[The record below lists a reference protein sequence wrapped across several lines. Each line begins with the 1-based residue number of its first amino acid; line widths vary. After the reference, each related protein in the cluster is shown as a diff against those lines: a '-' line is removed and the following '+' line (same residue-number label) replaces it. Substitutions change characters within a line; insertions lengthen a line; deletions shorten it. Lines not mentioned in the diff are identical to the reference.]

1 MGRYSV
7 QYDSEDDA
15 DLSHDD
21 GHNGQLISSH
31 VPECDT
37 INNGTHNPQDRLF
50 RNHSFHDN
58 HSLQEQNGSGYLVEL
73 RSRDKSVSYRKQFFL
88 LLFLILFKHYI
99 PPPPSPFD
107 DWIEYIQHSTNGIKS
122 VAANCLSLLYY
133 ISSGAFHNMKEDGRE
148 VLQRL
153 WKRDIA
159 VDHHCSIGIPASN
172 STLNAKSIMT
182 DHFGQ
187 NIFGQDHA
195 IKTIVGA
202 LESMYIG
209 EHSDDEKKKTKP
221 FTMMFAGSEGVGKSH
236 ISREIIK
243 TLLQPCLIEEFRQ
256 HEHCIHTLPN
266 MCQHKVL
273 ELNGLDFALDG
284 NDESGT
290 YTGLGMIQQILDHL
304 YRQDGDGGIILIRHV
319 ENVSLQAKLDLVRL
333 LTKESVSFTPS
344 VVTSKVKKESTFMKD
359 FYETLVVGM
368 NMNAMEEKLETNV
381 CLDNS
386 IFLLTTDMGTDKIFS
401 GIQRHETHRQIQ
413 QKVREDIDTIF
424 GNKVSLLMNYS
435 FFVMA

>member
-21 GHNGQLISSH
+21 GHNGQLTSSH

-37 INNGTHNPQDRLF
+37 NNNGTHNPQDQLF
-50 RNHSFHDN
+50 RNHSFHEN
-58 HSLQEQNGSGYLVEL
+58 HSLQEQNGSGYLVESP
-73 RSRDKSVSYRKQFFL
+73 SRDKRISYRKQFFL

-122 VAANCLSLLYY
+122 VAAHCLSLLYY

-159 VDHHCSIGIPASN
+159 VDHHCPIGIPASN
-172 STLNAKSIMT
+172 ITFHSKSIMM
-182 DHFGQ
+182 DHFQ
-187 NIFGQDHA
+187 RNIFGQDHA

-202 LESMYIG
+202 LESMYIS
-209 EHSDDEKKKTKP
+209 EHIDDEKKKSKP
-221 FTMMFAGSEGVGKSH
+221 FTMMFTGSEGVGKSH

-243 TLLQPCLIEEFRQ
+243 TLLQPCSIKEFRQ
-256 HEHCIHTLPN
+256 HEHCIHTLSN
-266 MCQHKVL
+266 ICQHKVL

-284 NDESGT
+284 NDKSGI

-304 YRQDGDGGIILIRHV
+304 HRQDGTGGIILIRHV
-319 ENVSLQAKLDLVRL
+319 ENVSLQAKLELVRL

-344 VVTSKVKKESTFMKD
+344 VVTSTVKKESTFIND
-359 FYETLVVGM
+359 FYEKLVVGM
-368 NMNAMEEKLETNV
+368 NIDAIEEKQETIAR
-381 CLDNS
+381 LDNS
-386 IFLLTTDMGTDKIFS
+386 IFLFTTDIGTDKIFS

-413 QKVREDIDTIF
+413 QKVQRDIDTTF
-424 GNKVSLLMNYS
+424 GEKVSLLTS
-435 FFVMA
+435 TEASL

>member
-21 GHNGQLISSH
+21 EHNGQLTSSH

-37 INNGTHNPQDRLF
+37 NNNGTHNLQDQLF
-50 RNHSFHDN
+50 RNHSFHEN
-58 HSLQEQNGSGYLVEL
+58 HSLQEQNGSGYLVESP
-73 RSRDKSVSYRKQFFL
+73 SRDKRISYRKQFFL

-159 VDHHCSIGIPASN
+159 VDHHCPIGIPASN
-172 STLNAKSIMT
+172 ITFHSKSIMM
-182 DHFGQ
+182 DHFQ
-187 NIFGQDHA
+187 RNVFGQDHA

-202 LESMYIG
+202 LESMYIS
-209 EHSDDEKKKTKP
+209 EHIDDEKKKSKP
-221 FTMMFAGSEGVGKSH
+221 FTMMFTGSEGIGKSH
-236 ISREIIK
+236 ISRNIMK
-243 TLLQPCLIEEFRQ
+243 TLLQPCSIEEFRQ
-256 HEHCIHTLPN
+256 HEHCIDTLSN
-266 MCQHKVL
+266 ICQHKVL

-284 NDESGT
+284 NDKSGI

-304 YRQDGDGGIILIRHV
+304 HRQDVTGGIILIRHV

-344 VVTSKVKKESTFMKD
+344 VVTSTVKKESTFISD
-359 FYETLVVGM
+359 FYEKLVVGM
-368 NMNAMEEKLETNV
+368 NIDAMEEKQETIV
-381 CLDNS
+381 RLDNS
-386 IFLLTTDMGTDKIFS
+386 IFLFTTDIGTDKIFS

-413 QKVREDIDTIF
+413 QKVQRDIDTIF
-424 GNKVSLLMNYS
+424 GEKVSLLTS
-435 FFVMA
+435 TEASL